1 MDRLLWHVK
10 QPFTSILICCGLISG
25 CLISVF
31 YLGQWQWLVCS
42 GVLLFLCG
50 YFKTFSSVLA
60 GFILGIFVTIC
71 HYWLVYAPPLAEKGL
86 AQQVKVVGNVS
97 KVIGAGANPY
107 VTLELTSIGKYQVP
121 LYRRV
126 RANVSLNGMLPTDLN
141 GATLTG
147 MATLKPFRSRKN
159 FSVFDAELYAFRNQ
173 IFYKGRLSVEDASYG
188 HSERWQ
194 VAYRTWV
201 SQALDGLHFSWFYYV
216 ILTGDKSAVP
226 QADKAYFQ
234 SLGLSHLLA
243 ISGLHVAIVFAL
255 SFALCKL
262 ALVLMWSRLAQHHN
276 YQLGYFTFALLL
288 SGVYVWLSGMQVS
301 AQRAWLMALLGACC
315 FLLARHLSPA
325 RTLIYALTVILIANP
340 FAVLNLGLYFSFFA
354 VATIFMVFRNTMH
367 EPVRLSRVK
376 LLLYLQCGL
385 FAALLPLTLYSYH
398 GFSLSSIPV
407 NLVVIPLLSV
417 MIFPLLLTHL
427 LSVMTAG
434 WTVLAI
440 PDAML
445 NSAYQWLNV
454 FPYHWW
460 HSGALAPELLI
471 LSYIALLLCM
481 STLTRP
487 FAWVP
492 VSAVLMVSLL
502 ERPPDWQVDVF
513 DVGHGTAVLV
523 SAQGNGVLI
532 DLGASYFSRYSLFE
546 NVIKPYLQAHRITL
560 VHTVISH
567 DDSDHNGG
575 LADLYRYDGGRSLEQ
590 FHQGDGKALC
600 TLKTVQM
607 GKLSIEPLWPVKP
620 MNSDNNNSCVVRISD
635 GTTELLLPG
644 DIEQVAEKA
653 LLALQRE
660 KLPAEILL
668 APHHGSNTSSSM
680 AFVSAVAPK
689 WVVFSR
695 GYHSPWRLPH
705 DEVVARYQS
714 AGSQMLDTATAGQVR
729 FKITG
734 TEVQLETA
742 RDRKSFWFLR

>member
-1 MDRLLWHVK
+1 M
-10 QPFTSILICCGLISG
+10 ICCGLISG

-86 AQQVKVVGNVS
+86 EQDIEVVGTVS
-97 KVIGAGANPY
+97 KVIGTGANPY
-107 VTLELTSIGKYQVP
+107 VTLELASIGQYTVP
-121 LYRRV
+121 WYRRV
-126 RANVSLNGMLPTDLN
+126 RANVSLSGALPDDLQ
-141 GATLTG
+141 GATLAG
-147 MATLKPFRSRKN
+147 MVTLKPFRSRKN
-159 FSVFDAELYAFRNQ
+159 FSVFDAELYAFRHQ
-173 IFYKGRLSVEDASYG
+173 IFYKGRMSVEDVRYE
-188 HSERWQ
+188 HSERLRTT
-194 VAYRTWV
+194 YRTWV

-262 ALVLMWSRLAQHHN
+262 VLALIWSRLAQHHN

-315 FLLARHLSPA
+315 FLFARHLSPA

-354 VATIFMVFRNTMH
+354 VATIFMVFRSTARDS
-367 EPVRLSRVK
+367 ERLSRVK
-376 LLLYLQCGL
+376 LLLYLQCAL

-398 GFSLSSIPV
+398 GFSMSSIPI

-417 MIFPLLLTHL
+417 VIFPLLLMHL
-427 LSVMTAG
+427 LIVMATG
-434 WTVLAI
+434 WAVLAV

-445 NSAYQWLNV
+445 NSAYQWLNA

-460 HSGALAPELLI
+460 HTGAIAPELVI
-471 LSYIALLLCM
+471 LSYLALLLCL

-492 VSAVLMVSLL
+492 VSAALMVNLT
-502 ERPPDWQVDVF
+502 ERTPDWQVDVF

-600 TLKTVQM
+600 SLKAVIMENLT
-607 GKLSIEPLWPVKP
+607 IESLWPVEP

-635 GTTELLLPG
+635 GTTRLLLPG
-644 DIEQVAEKA
+644 DIEQVAEHA
-653 LLALQRE
+653 LLVRQRE
-660 KLPAEILL
+660 KMPADILI

-680 AFVSAVAPK
+680 AFVSAVAPR

-695 GYHSPWRLPH
+695 GYYSPWRLPH
-705 DEVVARYQS
+705 EDVVERYQS
-714 AGSQMLDTATAGQVR
+714 IYSRMLDTAEEGQIR

>member
-1 MDRLLWHVK
+1 M
-10 QPFTSILICCGLISG
+10 LICCGLISG

-31 YLGQWQWLVCS
+31 YLGQWQWFVCS

-97 KVIGAGANPY
+97 KVIGTGANPY
-107 VTLELTSIGKYQVP
+107 VTLELASIGHYKIP
-121 LYRRV
+121 WYRRV
-126 RANVSLNGMLPTDLN
+126 RANVSLSGALPTDLN

-147 MATLKPFRSRKN
+147 MATLKLFRSRKN

-173 IFYKGRLSVEDASYG
+173 IFYKGRLSVEKASYA
-188 HSERWQ
+188 HSERLRTT
-194 VAYRTWV
+194 YRTWV

-315 FLLARHLSPA
+315 FLFARHLSPA

-354 VATIFMVFRNTMH
+354 VATIFVVFRNTVR
-367 EPVRLSRVK
+367 ESQRLSRVK

-385 FAALLPLTLYSYH
+385 FTALLPLTLYSYH
-398 GFSLSSIPV
+398 GFSMSSIPV

-417 MIFPLLLTHL
+417 VIFPLLLIHL

-434 WTVLAI
+434 WAVLAI

-445 NSAYQWLNV
+445 NSAYQWLNA

-460 HSGALAPELLI
+460 HSGAMAPELVI
-471 LSYIALLLCM
+471 LSYIALLLCL

-523 SAQGNGVLI
+523 TTQGNGALI
-532 DLGASYFSRYSLFE
+532 DLGASYFSRYSLFD
-546 NVIKPYLQAHRITL
+546 NVVKPYLQAHRIKL
-560 VHTVISH
+560 LHTVISH

-607 GKLSIEPLWPVKP
+607 GKLSIESLWPVEP

-660 KLPAEILL
+660 KLPSEILL

-680 AFVSAVAPK
+680 AFVSAVSPK

-695 GYHSPWRLPH
+695 GFHSPWRLPH

-714 AGSQMLDTATAGQVR
+714 TGSQMLDTATAGQVR